1 MLIFK
6 SILSISMVALF
17 IINYLND
24 KLFSDLTR
32 GILVNLATSVLGVVI
47 KVVAIRNI
55 YSNNLVFL
63 SLAEIQYHAVID
75 EIVYNT
81 TRIEDCVSTKVF
93 VANQNLNESDLDD
106 ATKKSYTNAALATFK
121 RDISIRYRGIASA

>member
-55 YSNNLVFL
+55 YSNNLVFFFF
-63 SLAEIQYHAVID
+63 SEIQYHAVID